1 MPFLQ
6 SSSQISLKDFLN
18 YPEIQPAR
26 EYINGKLYQKP
37 RLRGKEERILNRL
50 LEKINQTGKKQKT
63 AAAFTNLR
71 CTFDNYSLV
80 PDIAVFNG
88 KNFPLD
94 ERGTLKRNQDFIPN
108 WIIEIISAEDNS
120 TRVINN
126 ILICLERGAE
136 LGWLIDAPEQ
146 KIITFPQG
154 KQPEIKQKDDCLPIL
169 SGLRTLKLSPSD
181 LFSSSFQ

>member
-6 SSSQISLKDFLN
+6 RSSQLSLPDFLN

-26 EYINGKLYQKP
+26 EYIDGKIYQKP

-50 LEKINQTGKKQKT
+50 LDQINQTGKRQKT
-63 AAAFTNLR
+63 AWGFTDLR

-80 PDIAVFNG
+80 PDIAVFNW
-88 KNFPLD
+88 NNLPLD
-94 ERGTLKRNQDFIPN
+94 ETGKPKQDRALIPN

-126 ILICLERGAE
+126 ILICLQQGTK
-136 LGWLIDAPEQ
+136 LGWLIDVHEQ
-146 KIITFPQG
+146 KIITFPKG
-154 KQPEIKQKDDCLPIL
+154 EQPEIKQKDDQLIIL
-169 SGLRTLKLSPSD
+169 EGLRTLKLSVAD
-181 LFSSSFQ
+181 LFSH